1 MTCRYR
7 ESRTIRDVTTC
18 RREIVSTDV
27 MNRES
32 KRSREEIKASRQRGS
47 AFLTWAGRSEVCLL
61 TLSSGPKKVMMVT
74 KQTVAK
80 PRPRTQPA
88 CPAPIRQFRKRFTV
102 FFHSKLKNLFLK
114 KAGTERCPEEERS
127 EEHMSE
133 LQSHSF

>member
-1 MTCRYR
+1 MIIDQRRWSTCKSQARIRAKTMTRRDR

-18 RREIVSTDV
+18 RREIVTTDV

-61 TLSSGPKKVMMVT
+61 TLSSGRKKVMMVT

-80 PRPRTQPA
+80 HPSISET
-88 CPAPIRQFRKRFTV
+88 FHG
-102 FFHSKLKNLFLK
+102 FF
-114 KAGTERCPEEERS
+114 
-127 EEHMSE
+127 
-133 LQSHSF
+133 SF